1 MGASTFNA
9 DAHIERKELR
19 VARSRISLALSV
31 VGPSSPARWRS
42 QGAPWRDRGPDATF
56 SYIRL
61 EHRVSADPPLRPI
74 RAMADTALGGCRG
87 VRPAVPQDRAAVDP
101 AGEAAPGPA
110 APTAVLLVVDSN
122 ISSGLVARR
131 EAPGELP
138 GRSASGVAPLM

>member
-19 VARSRISLALSV
+19 VARSRISLALSA
-31 VGPSSPARWRS
+31 VGPRSPARWRS

-61 EHRVSADPPLRPI
+61 EHRVSADYPLRPV

-122 ISSGLVARR
+122 ISSGLFARR
-131 EAPGELP
+131 EAPIEDRGATLQ
-138 GRSASGVAPLM
+138 APRPS